1 MPKDKVIV
9 GVDIGSTKISTIIAT
24 LEDEE
29 KLNIIGAASTPAKGL
44 RKGQV
49 VDIDESVASI
59 TQSLESSERMAG
71 YSIGAAFVSVDGTHI
86 ESQNSK
92 GVVAVSNPE
101 AEISEADVGRV
112 IEAARAI
119 SLPSSREIIHV
130 IPRHFIVDSQSGI
143 KDPVGM
149 NGVRL
154 EVETHIVTGSTT
166 ALRNIAKCVSQVG
179 VNVEGMVFS
188 GLASSYSTLSDTE
201 RELGVILVDFGGGTT
216 DVCIFTEG
224 SPIYC
229 SVIPVGTR
237 NVTNDLAI
245 GLRISLESAEKIKL
259 ALSKPPKIAVESGE
273 NGPVHK
279 EDSDHLDIAALA
291 IEEDLTR
298 VSKKTLI
305 DGIMKP
311 RLREILNMDE
321 SLF

>member
-130 IPRHFIVDSQSGI
+130 IPRHFV
-143 KDPVGM
+143 
-149 NGVRL
+149 
-154 EVETHIVTGSTT
+154 VE
-166 ALRNIAKCVSQVG
+166 
-179 VNVEGMVFS
+179 
-188 GLASSYSTLSDTE
+188 
-201 RELGVILVDFGGGTT
+201 
-216 DVCIFTEG
+216 
-224 SPIYC
+224 
-229 SVIPVGTR
+229 
-237 NVTNDLAI
+237 
-245 GLRISLESAEKIKL
+245 
-259 ALSKPPKIAVESGE
+259 
-273 NGPVHK
+273 
-279 EDSDHLDIAALA
+279 
-291 IEEDLTR
+291 
-298 VSKKTLI
+298 
-305 DGIMKP
+305 
-311 RLREILNMDE
+311 
-321 SLF
+321 